1 VIISDWRAASA
12 DEVQRLYAAETARWR
27 RDLGWDIAT
36 QWPVVESARAAG
48 TLPGWIA
55 RSPAGEVRGWSFHLL
70 HRDTLQVGALAAD
83 APETTEQLLAAIR
96 SSPEAGAAAELLM
109 FGYLDAPGLA
119 AGLEPLGYQVQ
130 PYRYLEKA
138 LDAPVPGA
146 APALRRF
153 DYGDAPGVAEL
164 LAAAYPAVD
173 PVRPFA
179 RTGHRD
185 DWVEYVAQLIFGR
198 GCGEFA
204 PSLSPVSP
212 GEECGLAGAALVTR
226 IAPGVAHLAQVAVH
240 PVVRGRRVGRSLI
253 EAAAAAARR
262 QGCARLTLLVSDR
275 NEPARR
281 LYGRLGFVETA
292 AFASVGGAV
301 R

>member
-12 DEVQRLYAAETARWR
+12 DDVQRLYAAETARWR
-27 RDLGWDIAT
+27 RDLGWDIST

-70 HRDTLQVGALAAD
+70 HRDTLQVGALASD
-83 APETTEQLLAAIR
+83 APETTRQLLAAIR
-96 SSPEAGAAAELLM
+96 SSPEAGSAGDLLI
-109 FGYLDAPGLA
+109 FGYHQAPGLA
-119 AGLEPLGYQVQ
+119 ACLEPLGYQVQ
-130 PYRYLEKA
+130 SYRYLEKS
-138 LDAPVPGA
+138 LDTPVAPA
-146 APALRRF
+146 APALRSFERA
-153 DYGDAPGVAEL
+153 DAPGIAAL

-198 GCGEFA
+198 GCGDFE

-212 GEECGLAGAALVTR
+212 GEEGSLAGAALVTR

-253 EAAAAAARR
+253 DAAAAAARR
-262 QGCARLTLLVSDR
+262 QGCARLTLLVSDC
-275 NEPARR
+275 NEPARQ

-292 AFASVGGAV
+292 AFASVGGEV